1 MEWLTL
7 NILRLRGRL
16 DGAVFRE
23 EGVEWKVLKAQWKS
37 SLGCI
42 VVFYYDVAAA
52 AASGVDEDDL
62 HDDHEFVEHSSV
74 DEIMEWCAGSE

>member
-1 MEWLTL
+1 MPQ
-7 NILRLRGRL
+7 NP
-16 DGAVFRE
+16 VFR
-23 EGVEWKVLKAQWKS
+23 GGHLGWKS